1 MIKFELKTPQPGVVF
16 YGNRQRNRQSGTT
29 AVILNIQ
36 ADAGVKEVRFTSIKG
51 CSQIKIDLS
60 TDSFCP
66 DTETLYIG
74 SDVTNIRIKNNMFP
88 KVTKVVSDSKH
99 FLSGNVLVEVFE
111 DRTYRLKNTFC
122 KMMNGG
128 NIDMKKV
135 NWINDNAFEDCW
147 SANITNIEKTVRCD
161 YKAFFSYNGINLLP
175 VVDGAHM
182 MGNIMMTVS
191 NTIPACTTA
200 INRYIDFSGRNVK
213 LTNPG
218 IVNDIYTA
226 HMPKR
231 IYVDNEGIISPD
243 EIYTAGNTS
252 IENIDINPKNKY
264 YTSID
269 GIVYTADKKTLI
281 RCPVGKSGKVVIPDG
296 VTTIGRHAFRS
307 CKISEVVIPDSVT
320 EIGISAFT
328 ESHIQD
334 FTLGKGMTYI
344 GKYMFSTCKNIKHIH
359 IPSHIKEIMSS
370 AFSACNAEDI
380 VLDEGVERIGL
391 NAFEVSTANDTKITL
406 PPSVKMIGNGALRN
420 IKNVTLTDKI
430 PSGFFTSLYTSD
442 SGADIHVNIGG
453 KQYVLPSQSRFQEID
468 DYVSFLPIN
477 DRLLWQQYMY
487 INDSDIMKRYK
498 FIMRAY
504 KAVNGDIEEQSKKEM
519 LDMLRDNQKYI
530 INNCCEYKYKAEY
543 FIFMLSLDICTKQT
557 IEKIISFADKT
568 EGLSLKAYA
577 LDALNRIDT
586 KTDFEI

>member
-1 MIKFELKTPQPGVVF
+1 MTKLELKIPQPGVTF
-16 YGNRQRNRQSGTT
+16 YGNRRLTT
-29 AVILNIQ
+29 VTILDIKV
-36 ADAGVKEVRFTSIKG
+36 DDGVKEVFFEGLKDCDAIEV
-51 CSQIKIDLS
+51 KIQSDCR
-60 TDSFCP
+60 CP
-66 DTETLYIG
+66 SVERLYI
-74 SDVTNIRIKNNMFP
+74 SENVRNISISNNTFP
-88 KVTKVVSDSKH
+88 NVNRVNSDSKY
-99 FLSGNVLVEVFE
+99 FLSGNVLIEHYDVQ
-111 DRTYRLKNTFC
+111 DIYILKNTFC
-122 KMMNGG
+122 KKKGE
-128 NIDMKKV
+128 NIDLKNV
-135 NWINDNAFEDCW
+135 NRIKDYAFVNCC
-147 SANITNIEKTVRCD
+147 SGNVTNVSEQILCD
-161 YKAFFSYNGINLLP
+161 YKAFYQYKGIYQLP

-218 IVNDIYTA
+218 IVSNIYPA

-231 IYVDNEGIISPD
+231 IYVDNERIISPD

-307 CKISEVVIPDSVT
+307 CKISEVVIPYSVT

-391 NAFEVSTANDTKITL
+391 NAFEVSTANDTKIIL
-406 PPSVKMIGNGALRN
+406 PSSVKMIGDGALRN
-420 IKNVTLTDKI
+420 IKNVTLTNKI
-430 PSGFFTSLYTSD
+430 PPGFFMSLDTYE
-442 SGADIHVNIGG
+442 SGADIYVKIRG
-453 KQYVLPSQSRFQEID
+453 KQYILPSQSHFQTID
-468 DYVSFLPIN
+468 DYVMSLPFDDQI
-477 DRLLWQQYMY
+477 LWRQFKY
-487 INDSDIMKRYK
+487 ITEPMERYE

-504 KAVNGDIEEQSKKEM
+504 KAVDGDIEEQSKKEM
-519 LDMLRDNQKYI
+519 LDMLRDNQEYI
-530 INNCCEYKYKAEY
+530 INNYCKYRYDVED

-577 LDALNRIDT
+577 LDALNRMDT

>member
-1 MIKFELKTPQPGVVF
+1 MTKLELKIPQPGVTF
-16 YGNRQRNRQSGTT
+16 YGNRRLTT
-29 AVILNIQ
+29 VTILDIKVE
-36 ADAGVKEVRFTSIKG
+36 DGVKEVFFESFKDCDAIEV
-51 CSQIKIDLS
+51 KIQSDCR
-60 TDSFCP
+60 CP
-66 DTETLYIG
+66 SVERLYI
-74 SDVTNIRIKNNMFP
+74 SENVRNISISNNTFP
-88 KVTKVVSDSKH
+88 NVNRVNSDSKY
-99 FLSGNVLVEVFE
+99 FLSGNVLIEHYDVQ
-111 DRTYRLKNTFC
+111 DIYILKNTFC
-122 KMMNGG
+122 KKKGE
-128 NIDMKKV
+128 NIDLKNV
-135 NWINDNAFEDCW
+135 NRIKDYTFVNCCSGNV
-147 SANITNIEKTVRCD
+147 TNVSEQILCD
-161 YKAFFSYNGINLLP
+161 YKAFYQYKGIYQLP

-218 IVNDIYTA
+218 IVSNIHPA

-231 IYVDNEGIISPD
+231 IYVDNERIISPD

-391 NAFEVSTANDTKITL
+391 NAFEVSTANDTKIIL
-406 PPSVKMIGNGALRN
+406 PSSVKMIGDGALRN
-420 IKNVTLTDKI
+420 IKNVTLTNKI
-430 PSGFFTSLYTSD
+430 PPGFFMSLDTYE
-442 SGADIHVNIGG
+442 SGADIYVKIRG
-453 KQYVLPSQSRFQEID
+453 KQYILPSQSHFQTID
-468 DYVSFLPIN
+468 DYVMSLPFDDQI
-477 DRLLWQQYMY
+477 LWRQFKY
-487 INDSDIMKRYK
+487 ITEPMERYE

-504 KAVNGDIEEQSKKEM
+504 KAVDGDIEEQSKKEM

-530 INNCCEYKYKAEY
+530 ISNCCTYRYEAEY
-543 FIFMLSLDICTKQT
+543 FIFMLSLDICTRQT

-577 LDALNRIDT
+577 LDALNRMDT

>member
-1 MIKFELKTPQPGVVF
+1 MTKLELKIPQPGVTF
-16 YGNRQRNRQSGTT
+16 YGNRRLTT
-29 AVILNIQ
+29 VTILDIKVE
-36 ADAGVKEVRFTSIKG
+36 DGVKEVFFESLKDCDAIEV
-51 CSQIKIDLS
+51 KIQSDCR
-60 TDSFCP
+60 CP
-66 DTETLYIG
+66 SVERLYI
-74 SDVTNIRIKNNMFP
+74 SENVRNISISNNTFP
-88 KVTKVVSDSKH
+88 NVNRVNSDSKY
-99 FLSGNVLVEVFE
+99 FLSGNVLIEHYDVQ
-111 DRTYRLKNTFC
+111 DIYILKNTFC
-122 KMMNGG
+122 KKKGE
-128 NIDMKKV
+128 NIDLKNV
-135 NWINDNAFEDCW
+135 NRIKDYAFVNCC
-147 SANITNIEKTVRCD
+147 SGNVTNVSEQILCD
-161 YKAFFSYNGINLLP
+161 YKAFYQYKGIYQLP

-218 IVNDIYTA
+218 IVSNIHPA

-231 IYVDNEGIISPD
+231 IYVDNERIISPD

-391 NAFEVSTANDTKITL
+391 NAFEVSTANDTKIIL
-406 PPSVKMIGNGALRN
+406 PSSVKMIGDGALRN
-420 IKNVTLTDKI
+420 IKNVTLTNKI
-430 PSGFFTSLYTSD
+430 PPGFFMSLDTYE
-442 SGADIHVNIGG
+442 SGADIYVKIRG
-453 KQYVLPSQSRFQEID
+453 KQYILPSQSHFQTID
-468 DYVSFLPIN
+468 DYVMSLPFDDQI
-477 DRLLWQQYMY
+477 LWRQFKY
-487 INDSDIMKRYK
+487 ITEPMERYE

-504 KAVNGDIEEQSKKEM
+504 KAVDGDIEEQSKKEM

-530 INNCCEYKYKAEY
+530 ISNCCTYRYKAEY
-543 FIFMLSLDICTKQT
+543 FIFMLSLDICTRQT

-577 LDALNRIDT
+577 LDALNRMDT

>member
-1 MIKFELKTPQPGVVF
+1 MTKLELKIPQPGVTF
-16 YGNRQRNRQSGTT
+16 YGNRRLTT
-29 AVILNIQ
+29 VTILDIKV
-36 ADAGVKEVRFTSIKG
+36 DDGVKEVFFEGLKDCDAIEV
-51 CSQIKIDLS
+51 KIQSDCR
-60 TDSFCP
+60 CP
-66 DTETLYIG
+66 SVERLYI
-74 SDVTNIRIKNNMFP
+74 SENVRNISISNNTFP
-88 KVTKVVSDSKH
+88 NVNRVNSDSKY
-99 FLSGNVLVEVFE
+99 FLSGNVLIEHYDVQ
-111 DRTYRLKNTFC
+111 DIYILKNTFC
-122 KMMNGG
+122 KKKGE
-128 NIDMKKV
+128 NIDLKNV
-135 NWINDNAFEDCW
+135 NRIKDYAFVNCC
-147 SANITNIEKTVRCD
+147 SGNVTNVSEQILCD
-161 YKAFFSYNGINLLP
+161 YKAFYQYKGIYQLP

-218 IVNDIYTA
+218 IVSNIHPA

-231 IYVDNEGIISPD
+231 IYVDNERIISPD

-264 YTSID
+264 YTSIE

-391 NAFEVSTANDTKITL
+391 NAFEVSTANDTKIIL
-406 PPSVKMIGNGALRN
+406 PSSVKMIGDGALRN
-420 IKNVTLTDKI
+420 IKNVTLTNKI
-430 PSGFFTSLYTSD
+430 PPGFFMSLDTYE
-442 SGADIHVNIGG
+442 SGADIYVKIRG
-453 KQYVLPSQSRFQEID
+453 KQYILPSQSHFQTID
-468 DYVSFLPIN
+468 DYVMSLPFDDQI
-477 DRLLWQQYMY
+477 LWRQFKY
-487 INDSDIMKRYK
+487 ITEPMERYE

-504 KAVNGDIEEQSKKEM
+504 KAVDGDIEEQSKKEM

-530 INNCCEYKYKAEY
+530 ISNCCTYRYEAEY
-543 FIFMLSLDICTKQT
+543 FIFMLSLDICTRQT

-577 LDALNRIDT
+577 LDALNRMDT

>member
-1 MIKFELKTPQPGVVF
+1 MTKLELKIPQPGVTF
-16 YGNRQRNRQSGTT
+16 YGNRRLTT
-29 AVILNIQ
+29 VTILDIKV
-36 ADAGVKEVRFTSIKG
+36 DDGVKEVFFEGLKDCDAIEV
-51 CSQIKIDLS
+51 KIQSDCR
-60 TDSFCP
+60 CP
-66 DTETLYIG
+66 SVERLYI
-74 SDVTNIRIKNNMFP
+74 SENVRNISISNNTFP
-88 KVTKVVSDSKH
+88 NVNRVNSDSKY
-99 FLSGNVLVEVFE
+99 FLSGNVLIEHYDVQ
-111 DRTYRLKNTFC
+111 DIYILKNTFC
-122 KMMNGG
+122 KKKGE
-128 NIDMKKV
+128 NIDLKNV
-135 NWINDNAFEDCW
+135 NRIKDYAFVNCC
-147 SANITNIEKTVRCD
+147 SGNVTNVSEQILCD
-161 YKAFFSYNGINLLP
+161 YKAFYQYKGIYQLP

-218 IVNDIYTA
+218 IVSNIHPA

-231 IYVDNEGIISPD
+231 IYVDNERIISPD

-391 NAFEVSTANDTKITL
+391 NAFEVSTANDTKIIL
-406 PPSVKMIGNGALRN
+406 PSSVKMIGDGALRN
-420 IKNVTLTDKI
+420 IKNVTLTNKI
-430 PSGFFTSLYTSD
+430 PPGFFMSLDTYE
-442 SGADIHVNIGG
+442 SGADIYVKIRG
-453 KQYVLPSQSRFQEID
+453 KQYILPSQSHFQTID
-468 DYVSFLPIN
+468 DYVMSLPFDDQI
-477 DRLLWQQYMY
+477 LWRQFKY
-487 INDSDIMKRYK
+487 ITEPMERYE

-504 KAVNGDIEEQSKKEM
+504 KAVDGDIEEQSKKEM

-530 INNCCEYKYKAEY
+530 ISNCCTYRYEAEY
-543 FIFMLSLDICTKQT
+543 FIFMLSLDICTRQT

-568 EGLSLKAYA
+568 EGLLLKAYA
-577 LDALNRIDT
+577 LDALNRMDT

>member
-1 MIKFELKTPQPGVVF
+1 MTKLELKIPQPGVTF
-16 YGNRQRNRQSGTT
+16 YGNRRLTT
-29 AVILNIQ
+29 VTILDIKVE
-36 ADAGVKEVRFTSIKG
+36 DGVKEVFFESLKDCDAIEV
-51 CSQIKIDLS
+51 KIQSDCC
-60 TDSFCP
+60 CP
-66 DTETLYIG
+66 SVERLYI
-74 SDVTNIRIKNNMFP
+74 SENVRNISISNNTFP
-88 KVTKVVSDSKH
+88 NVNRVNSDSKY
-99 FLSGNVLVEVFE
+99 FLSGNVLIEHYDVQ
-111 DRTYRLKNTFC
+111 DIYILKNTFC
-122 KMMNGG
+122 KKKGE
-128 NIDMKKV
+128 NIDLKNV
-135 NWINDNAFEDCW
+135 NRIKDYAFVNCC
-147 SANITNIEKTVRCD
+147 SGNVTNVSEQILCD
-161 YKAFFSYNGINLLP
+161 YKAFYQYKGIYQLP

-218 IVNDIYTA
+218 IVSNIYPA

-231 IYVDNEGIISPD
+231 IYVDNERIISPD

-391 NAFEVSTANDTKITL
+391 NAFEVSTANDTKIIL
-406 PPSVKMIGNGALRN
+406 PSSVKMIGDGALRN
-420 IKNVTLTDKI
+420 IKNVTLTNKI
-430 PSGFFTSLYTSD
+430 PPGFFMSLDTYE
-442 SGADIHVNIGG
+442 SGADIYVKIRD
-453 KQYVLPSQSRFQEID
+453 KQYILPSQSHFQTID
-468 DYVSFLPIN
+468 DYVMSLPFDDQI
-477 DRLLWQQYMY
+477 LWRQFKY
-487 INDSDIMKRYK
+487 ITEPMERYE

-504 KAVNGDIEEQSKKEM
+504 KAVDGDIEEQSKKEM
-519 LDMLRDNQKYI
+519 LDMLRDNQEYI
-530 INNCCEYKYKAEY
+530 INNYCKYRYDVED

-577 LDALNRIDT
+577 LDALNRMDT

>member
-1 MIKFELKTPQPGVVF
+1 MTKLELKIPQPGVTF
-16 YGNRQRNRQSGTT
+16 YGNRRLTT
-29 AVILNIQ
+29 VTILDIKVE
-36 ADAGVKEVRFTSIKG
+36 DGVKEVFFESLKDCDAIE
-51 CSQIKIDLS
+51 IKIQSDCR
-60 TDSFCP
+60 CP
-66 DTETLYIG
+66 SVERLYI
-74 SDVTNIRIKNNMFP
+74 SENVRNISISNNTFP
-88 KVTKVVSDSKH
+88 NVNRVNSDSKY
-99 FLSGNVLVEVFE
+99 FLSGNVLIEHYDVQ
-111 DRTYRLKNTFC
+111 DIYILKNTFC
-122 KMMNGG
+122 KKKGE
-128 NIDMKKV
+128 NIDLKNV
-135 NWINDNAFEDCW
+135 NRIKDYAFVNCC
-147 SANITNIEKTVRCD
+147 SGNVTNVSEQILCD
-161 YKAFFSYNGINLLP
+161 YKAFYQYKGIYQLP

-218 IVNDIYTA
+218 IVSNIYPA

-231 IYVDNEGIISPD
+231 IYVDNERIISPD

-391 NAFEVSTANDTKITL
+391 NAFEVSTANDTKIIL
-406 PPSVKMIGNGALRN
+406 PSSVKMIGDGALRN
-420 IKNVTLTDKI
+420 IKNVTLTNKI
-430 PSGFFTSLYTSD
+430 PPGFFMSLDTYE
-442 SGADIHVNIGG
+442 SGADIYVKIRG
-453 KQYVLPSQSRFQEID
+453 KQYILPSQSHFQTID
-468 DYVSFLPIN
+468 DYVMSLPFDDQI
-477 DRLLWQQYMY
+477 LWRQFKY
-487 INDSDIMKRYK
+487 ITEPMERYE

-504 KAVNGDIEEQSKKEM
+504 KAVDGDIEEQSKKEM
-519 LDMLRDNQKYI
+519 LDMLRDNQEYI
-530 INNCCEYKYKAEY
+530 INNYCKYRYDVEY
-543 FIFMLSLDICTKQT
+543 FIFMLSLDICTRQT

-577 LDALNRIDT
+577 LDALNRMDT

>member
-1 MIKFELKTPQPGVVF
+1 MTKLELKIPQPGVTF
-16 YGNRQRNRQSGTT
+16 YGNRRLTT
-29 AVILNIQ
+29 VTILDIKV
-36 ADAGVKEVRFTSIKG
+36 DDGVKEVFFEGLKDCDAIEV
-51 CSQIKIDLS
+51 KIQSDCR
-60 TDSFCP
+60 CP
-66 DTETLYIG
+66 SVERLYI
-74 SDVTNIRIKNNMFP
+74 SENVRNISISNNTFP
-88 KVTKVVSDSKH
+88 NVNRVNSDSKY
-99 FLSGNVLVEVFE
+99 FLSGNVLIEHYDVQ
-111 DRTYRLKNTFC
+111 DIYILKNTFC
-122 KMMNGG
+122 KKKGE
-128 NIDMKKV
+128 NIDLKNV
-135 NWINDNAFEDCW
+135 NRIKDNAFEDCW
-147 SANITNIEKTVRCD
+147 SANITNIGKTVRCD
-161 YKAFFSYNGINLLP
+161 YKAFFNYNGINLLP

-218 IVNDIYTA
+218 IVSNIYPA

-231 IYVDNEGIISPD
+231 IYVDNERIISPD

-391 NAFEVSTANDTKITL
+391 NAFEVSTANDTKIIL
-406 PPSVKMIGNGALRN
+406 PSSVKMIGDGALRN
-420 IKNVTLTDKI
+420 IKNVTLTNKI
-430 PSGFFTSLYTSD
+430 PPGFFMSLDTYE
-442 SGADIHVNIGG
+442 SGADIYVKIRG
-453 KQYVLPSQSRFQEID
+453 KQYILPSQSHFQTID
-468 DYVSFLPIN
+468 DYVMSLPFDDQI
-477 DRLLWQQYMY
+477 LWRQFKY
-487 INDSDIMKRYK
+487 ITEPMERYE

-504 KAVNGDIEEQSKKEM
+504 KAVDGDIEEQSKKEM
-519 LDMLRDNQKYI
+519 LDMLMDNQEYI
-530 INNCCEYKYKAEY
+530 INNYCKYRYDVED

-577 LDALNRIDT
+577 LDALNRMDT

>member
-1 MIKFELKTPQPGVVF
+1 MTKLELKIPQPGVTF
-16 YGNRQRNRQSGTT
+16 YGNRRLTT
-29 AVILNIQ
+29 VTILDIKV
-36 ADAGVKEVRFTSIKG
+36 DDGVKEVFFEGLKDCDAIEV
-51 CSQIKIDLS
+51 KIQSDCR
-60 TDSFCP
+60 CP
-66 DTETLYIG
+66 SVERLYI
-74 SDVTNIRIKNNMFP
+74 SENVRNISISNNTFP
-88 KVTKVVSDSKH
+88 NVNRVNSDSKY
-99 FLSGNVLVEVFE
+99 FLSGNVLIEHYDVQ
-111 DRTYRLKNTFC
+111 DIYILKNTFC
-122 KMMNGG
+122 KKKGE
-128 NIDMKKV
+128 NIDLKNV
-135 NWINDNAFEDCW
+135 NRIKDNAFEDCW
-147 SANITNIEKTVRCD
+147 SANITNIGKTVRCD
-161 YKAFFSYNGINLLP
+161 YKAFFNYNGINLLP

-218 IVNDIYTA
+218 IVSNIYPT

-231 IYVDNEGIISPD
+231 IYVDNERIISPD

-391 NAFEVSTANDTKITL
+391 NAFEVSTANDTKIIL
-406 PPSVKMIGNGALRN
+406 PSSVKMIGDGALRN
-420 IKNVTLTDKI
+420 IKNVTLTNKI
-430 PSGFFTSLYTSD
+430 PPGFFMSLDTYE
-442 SGADIHVNIGG
+442 SGADIYVKIRG
-453 KQYVLPSQSRFQEID
+453 KQYILSSQSHFQTID
-468 DYVSFLPIN
+468 DYVMSLPFDDQI
-477 DRLLWQQYMY
+477 LWRQFKY
-487 INDSDIMKRYK
+487 ITEPMERYE

-504 KAVNGDIEEQSKKEM
+504 KAVDGDIEEQSKKEM
-519 LDMLRDNQKYI
+519 LDMLRDNQEYI
-530 INNCCEYKYKAEY
+530 INNYCKYRYDVED

-577 LDALNRIDT
+577 LDALNRMDT

>member
-1 MIKFELKTPQPGVVF
+1 MTKLELKIPQPGVTF
-16 YGNRQRNRQSGTT
+16 YGNRRLTT
-29 AVILNIQ
+29 VTILDIKV
-36 ADAGVKEVRFTSIKG
+36 DDGVKEVFFEGLKDCDAIEV
-51 CSQIKIDLS
+51 KIQSDCR
-60 TDSFCP
+60 CP
-66 DTETLYIG
+66 SVERLYI
-74 SDVTNIRIKNNMFP
+74 SENVRNISISNNTFP
-88 KVTKVVSDSKH
+88 NVNRVNSDSKY
-99 FLSGNVLVEVFE
+99 FLSGNVLIEHYDVQ
-111 DRTYRLKNTFC
+111 DIYILKNTFC
-122 KMMNGG
+122 KKKGE
-128 NIDMKKV
+128 NIDLKNV
-135 NWINDNAFEDCW
+135 NRIKDYAFVNCC
-147 SANITNIEKTVRCD
+147 SGNVTNVSEQILCD
-161 YKAFFSYNGINLLP
+161 YKAFFNYNGINLLP

-218 IVNDIYTA
+218 IVSNIYPA

-231 IYVDNEGIISPD
+231 IYVDNERIISPD

-391 NAFEVSTANDTKITL
+391 NAFEVSTANDTKIIL
-406 PPSVKMIGNGALRN
+406 PSSVKMIGDGALRN
-420 IKNVTLTDKI
+420 IKNVTLTNKI
-430 PSGFFTSLYTSD
+430 PPGFFMSLDTYE
-442 SGADIHVNIGG
+442 SGADIYVKIRG
-453 KQYVLPSQSRFQEID
+453 KQYILPSQSHFQTID
-468 DYVSFLPIN
+468 DYVMSLPFDDQI
-477 DRLLWQQYMY
+477 LWRQFKY
-487 INDSDIMKRYK
+487 ITEPMERYE

-504 KAVNGDIEEQSKKEM
+504 KAVDGDIEEQSKKEM
-519 LDMLRDNQKYI
+519 LDMLRDNQEYI
-530 INNCCEYKYKAEY
+530 INNYCKYRYDVED

-577 LDALNRIDT
+577 LDALNRMDT

>member
-1 MIKFELKTPQPGVVF
+1 MTKLELKIPQPGVTF
-16 YGNRQRNRQSGTT
+16 YGNRRLTT
-29 AVILNIQ
+29 VTILDIKV
-36 ADAGVKEVRFTSIKG
+36 DDGVKEVFFEGLKDCDAIEV
-51 CSQIKIDLS
+51 KIQSDCR
-60 TDSFCP
+60 CP
-66 DTETLYIG
+66 SVERLYI
-74 SDVTNIRIKNNMFP
+74 SENVRNISISNNTFP
-88 KVTKVVSDSKH
+88 NVNRVNSDSKY
-99 FLSGNVLVEVFE
+99 FLSGNVLIEHYDVQ
-111 DRTYRLKNTFC
+111 DIYILKNTFC
-122 KMMNGG
+122 KKKGE
-128 NIDMKKV
+128 NIDLKNV
-135 NWINDNAFEDCW
+135 NRIKDYAFVNCC
-147 SANITNIEKTVRCD
+147 SGNVTNVSEQILCD
-161 YKAFFSYNGINLLP
+161 YKAFYQYKGIYQLP

-218 IVNDIYTA
+218 IVSNIYPA

-231 IYVDNEGIISPD
+231 IYVDNERIISPD

-281 RCPVGKSGKVVIPDG
+281 RCPVGKSGKVIIPDG

-380 VLDEGVERIGL
+380 VLDEGVERIDL
-391 NAFEVSTANDTKITL
+391 NAFEVSTANDTKIIL
-406 PPSVKMIGNGALRN
+406 PSSVKMIGDGALRN
-420 IKNVTLTDKI
+420 IKNVTLTNKI
-430 PSGFFTSLYTSD
+430 PPGFFMSLDTYE
-442 SGADIHVNIGG
+442 SGADIYVKIRG
-453 KQYVLPSQSRFQEID
+453 KQYILPSQSHFQTID
-468 DYVSFLPIN
+468 DYVMSLPFDDQI
-477 DRLLWQQYMY
+477 LWRQFKY
-487 INDSDIMKRYK
+487 ITEPMERYE

-504 KAVNGDIEEQSKKEM
+504 KAVDGDIEEQSKKEM
-519 LDMLRDNQKYI
+519 LNMLRDNQKYI

-568 EGLSLKAYA
+568 DGLSLKAYA

>member
-1 MIKFELKTPQPGVVF
+1 MTKLELKIPQPGVTF
-16 YGNRQRNRQSGTT
+16 YGNRRLTT
-29 AVILNIQ
+29 VTILDIKV
-36 ADAGVKEVRFTSIKG
+36 DDGVKEVFFEGLKDCDVIEV
-51 CSQIKIDLS
+51 KIQSDCR
-60 TDSFCP
+60 CP
-66 DTETLYIG
+66 SVERLYI
-74 SDVTNIRIKNNMFP
+74 SENVRNISISNNTFP
-88 KVTKVVSDSKH
+88 NVNRVVSDSKY
-99 FLSGNVLVEVFE
+99 FLSGNVLIEHYDVQ
-111 DRTYRLKNTFC
+111 DIYILKNTFC
-122 KMMNGG
+122 KKKGE
-128 NIDMKKV
+128 NIDIKNV
-135 NWINDNAFEDCW
+135 NRIKDYAFVNCC
-147 SANITNIEKTVRCD
+147 SGNVTNVSEQILCD
-161 YKAFFSYNGINLLP
+161 YKAFYQYKGIYQLP

-218 IVNDIYTA
+218 IVSNIHPA

-231 IYVDNEGIISPD
+231 IYVDNERIISPD

-391 NAFEVSTANDTKITL
+391 NAFEVSTANDTKIIL
-406 PPSVKMIGNGALRN
+406 PSSLKMIGDGALRN
-420 IKNVTLTDKI
+420 IKNVTLTNKI
-430 PSGFFTSLYTSD
+430 PPGFFMSLDTYE
-442 SGADIHVNIGG
+442 SGADIYVKIRG
-453 KQYVLPSQSRFQEID
+453 KQYILPSQSHFQTID
-468 DYVSFLPIN
+468 DYVMSLPFDDQI
-477 DRLLWQQYMY
+477 LWRQFKY
-487 INDSDIMKRYK
+487 ITEPMERYE

-504 KAVNGDIEEQSKKEM
+504 KAVDGDIEEQSKKEM

-530 INNCCEYKYKAEY
+530 ISNCCTYRYEAEY
-543 FIFMLSLDICTKQT
+543 FIFMLSLDICTRQT

-568 EGLSLKAYA
+568 EGLSIKAYA
-577 LDALNRIDT
+577 LDALNRMDT

>member
-1 MIKFELKTPQPGVVF
+1 MTKIEQKIPQPGVTF
-16 YGNRQRNRQSGTT
+16 YGNRRLTT
-29 AVILNIQ
+29 VTILDIKV
-36 ADAGVKEVRFTSIKG
+36 DDGVKEVFFEGLKDCDAIEV
-51 CSQIKIDLS
+51 KIQSDCR
-60 TDSFCP
+60 CP
-66 DTETLYIG
+66 SVERLYI
-74 SDVTNIRIKNNMFP
+74 SENVRNISISNNTFP
-88 KVTKVVSDSKH
+88 NVNRVNSDSKY
-99 FLSGNVLVEVFE
+99 FLSGNVLIEHYDVQ
-111 DRTYRLKNTFC
+111 DIYILKNTFC
-122 KMMNGG
+122 KKKGE
-128 NIDMKKV
+128 NIDLKNV
-135 NWINDNAFEDCW
+135 NRIKDYAFVNCC
-147 SANITNIEKTVRCD
+147 SGNVTNVSEQILCD
-161 YKAFFSYNGINLLP
+161 YKAFYQYKGIYQLP
-175 VVDGAHM
+175 VVNGAHM
-182 MGNIMMTVS
+182 LGNIMMTAS
-191 NTIPACTTA
+191 DIIPACTTA

-218 IVNDIYTA
+218 IVSNIYPA

-231 IYVDNEGIISPD
+231 IYVDNERIISPD

-391 NAFEVSTANDTKITL
+391 NAFEVSTANDTKIIL
-406 PPSVKMIGNGALRN
+406 PSSVKMIGDGALRN
-420 IKNVTLTDKI
+420 IKNVTLTNKI
-430 PSGFFTSLYTSD
+430 PPGFFMSLDTYE
-442 SGADIHVNIGG
+442 SGADIYVKIRG
-453 KQYVLPSQSRFQEID
+453 KQYILPSQSHFQTID
-468 DYVSFLPIN
+468 DYVMSLPFDDQI
-477 DRLLWQQYMY
+477 LWRQFKY
-487 INDSDIMKRYK
+487 ITEPMERYE

-504 KAVNGDIEEQSKKEM
+504 KAVDGDIEEQSKKEM
-519 LDMLRDNQKYI
+519 LDMLRDNQEYI
-530 INNCCEYKYKAEY
+530 INNYCKYRYDVED

-577 LDALNRIDT
+577 LDALNRMDT

>member
-1 MIKFELKTPQPGVVF
+1 MTKLELKIPQPGVTF
-16 YGNRQRNRQSGTT
+16 YGNRRLTT
-29 AVILNIQ
+29 VTILDIKV
-36 ADAGVKEVRFTSIKG
+36 DDGVKEVFFEGLKDCDAIEV
-51 CSQIKIDLS
+51 KIQSDCR
-60 TDSFCP
+60 CP
-66 DTETLYIG
+66 SVERLYI
-74 SDVTNIRIKNNMFP
+74 SENVRNISISNNTFP
-88 KVTKVVSDSKH
+88 NVNRVNSDSKY
-99 FLSGNVLVEVFE
+99 FLSGNVLIEHYDVQ
-111 DRTYRLKNTFC
+111 DIYILKNTFC
-122 KMMNGG
+122 KKKGE
-128 NIDMKKV
+128 NIDLKNV
-135 NWINDNAFEDCW
+135 NRIKDYAFVNCC
-147 SANITNIEKTVRCD
+147 SGNVTNVSEQILCD
-161 YKAFFSYNGINLLP
+161 YKAFYQYKGIYQLP

-218 IVNDIYTA
+218 IVSNIYPA

-231 IYVDNEGIISPD
+231 IYVDNERIISPD

-391 NAFEVSTANDTKITL
+391 NAFEVSTANDTKIIL
-406 PPSVKMIGNGALRN
+406 PSSVKMIGDGALRN
-420 IKNVTLTDKI
+420 IKNVTLTNKI
-430 PSGFFTSLYTSD
+430 PPGFFMSLDTYE
-442 SGADIHVNIGG
+442 SGADIYVKIRG
-453 KQYVLPSQSRFQEID
+453 KQYILPSQSHFQTID
-468 DYVSFLPIN
+468 DYVMSLPFDDQI
-477 DRLLWQQYMY
+477 LWRQFKY
-487 INDSDIMKRYK
+487 ITEPMERYE

-504 KAVNGDIEEQSKKEM
+504 KAVDGDIEEQSKKEM
-519 LDMLRDNQKYI
+519 LDMLRDNQEYI
-530 INNCCEYKYKAEY
+530 INNYCKYRYNVED

-577 LDALNRIDT
+577 LDALNRMDT

>member
-1 MIKFELKTPQPGVVF
+1 MTKLELKIPQPGVTF
-16 YGNRQRNRQSGTT
+16 YGNRRLTT
-29 AVILNIQ
+29 VTILDIKVE
-36 ADAGVKEVRFTSIKG
+36 DGVKEVFFESLKDCDAIEV
-51 CSQIKIDLS
+51 KIQSDCR
-60 TDSFCP
+60 CP
-66 DTETLYIG
+66 SVERLYI
-74 SDVTNIRIKNNMFP
+74 SENVRNISISNNTFP
-88 KVTKVVSDSKH
+88 NVNRVNSDSKY
-99 FLSGNVLVEVFE
+99 FLSGNVLIEHYDVQ
-111 DRTYRLKNTFC
+111 DIYILKNTFC
-122 KMMNGG
+122 KKKGE
-128 NIDMKKV
+128 NIDLKNV
-135 NWINDNAFEDCW
+135 NRIKDYAFVNCC
-147 SANITNIEKTVRCD
+147 SGNVTNVSEQILCD
-161 YKAFFSYNGINLLP
+161 YKAFYQYKGIYQLP

-200 INRYIDFSGRNVK
+200 INRYIDFSGRNIK

-218 IVNDIYTA
+218 IVSNIYPA

-231 IYVDNEGIISPD
+231 IYVDNERIISPD

-344 GKYMFSTCKNIKHIH
+344 GKYMFSTCKNIKYIH

-391 NAFEVSTANDTKITL
+391 NAFEVSTANDTKIIL
-406 PPSVKMIGNGALRN
+406 PSSVKMIGDGALRN
-420 IKNVTLTDKI
+420 IKNVTLTNKI
-430 PSGFFTSLYTSD
+430 PPGFFMSLDTYE
-442 SGADIHVNIGG
+442 SGADIYVKIRG
-453 KQYVLPSQSRFQEID
+453 KQYILPSQSHFQTID
-468 DYVSFLPIN
+468 DYVMSLPFDDQI
-477 DRLLWQQYMY
+477 LWRQFKY
-487 INDSDIMKRYK
+487 ITEPMERYE

-504 KAVNGDIEEQSKKEM
+504 KAVDGDIEEQSKKEM
-519 LDMLRDNQKYI
+519 LDMLRDNQEYI
-530 INNCCEYKYKAEY
+530 INNYCKYRYDVED

-577 LDALNRIDT
+577 LDALNRMDT

>member
-1 MIKFELKTPQPGVVF
+1 MTKLELKIPQPGVTF
-16 YGNRQRNRQSGTT
+16 YGNRRLTT
-29 AVILNIQ
+29 VTILDIKV
-36 ADAGVKEVRFTSIKG
+36 DDGVKEVFFEGLKDCDVIEV
-51 CSQIKIDLS
+51 KIQSDCR
-60 TDSFCP
+60 CP
-66 DTETLYIG
+66 SVERLYI
-74 SDVTNIRIKNNMFP
+74 SENVRNISISNNTFP
-88 KVTKVVSDSKH
+88 NVNRVVSDSKY
-99 FLSGNVLVEVFE
+99 FLSGNVLIEHYDVQ
-111 DRTYRLKNTFC
+111 DIYILKNTFC
-122 KMMNGG
+122 KKKGE
-128 NIDMKKV
+128 NIDIKNV
-135 NWINDNAFEDCW
+135 NRIKDYAFVNCC
-147 SANITNIEKTVRCD
+147 SGNVTNVSEQILCD
-161 YKAFFSYNGINLLP
+161 YKAFYQYKGIYQLP

-218 IVNDIYTA
+218 IVSNIYPA

-231 IYVDNEGIISPD
+231 IYVDNERIISPD

-328 ESHIQD
+328 ESHIQN

-391 NAFEVSTANDTKITL
+391 NAFEVSTANDTKIIL
-406 PPSVKMIGNGALRN
+406 PSSVKMIGDGALRN
-420 IKNVTLTDKI
+420 IKNVTMTNKI
-430 PSGFFTSLYTSD
+430 PPGFFMSLDTYESD
-442 SGADIHVNIGG
+442 ADIRVKIRG
-453 KQYVLPSQSRFQEID
+453 KQYILPSQSHFQAID
-468 DYVSFLPIN
+468 DYVMSLPFDDQI
-477 DRLLWQQYMY
+477 LWRQFKY
-487 INDSDIMKRYK
+487 ITEPMKRYE

-504 KAVNGDIEEQSKKEM
+504 KAVDGDIEEQSKKEM

-530 INNCCEYKYKAEY
+530 ISNCCEYKYKAEY

-577 LDALNRIDT
+577 LDALNRMDT

>member
-1 MIKFELKTPQPGVVF
+1 MTKLELKIPQPGVTF
-16 YGNRQRNRQSGTT
+16 YGNRRLTT
-29 AVILNIQ
+29 VTILDIKVE
-36 ADAGVKEVRFTSIKG
+36 DGVKEVFFESLKDCDAIEV
-51 CSQIKIDLS
+51 KIQSDCR
-60 TDSFCP
+60 CP
-66 DTETLYIG
+66 SVERLYI
-74 SDVTNIRIKNNMFP
+74 SENVRNISISNNTFP
-88 KVTKVVSDSKH
+88 NVNRVNSDSKY
-99 FLSGNVLVEVFE
+99 FLSGNVLIEHYDVQ
-111 DRTYRLKNTFC
+111 DIYILKNTFC
-122 KMMNGG
+122 KKKGE
-128 NIDMKKV
+128 NIDLKNV
-135 NWINDNAFEDCW
+135 NRIKDYAFVNCC
-147 SANITNIEKTVRCD
+147 SGNVTNVSEQILCD
-161 YKAFFSYNGINLLP
+161 YKAFYQYKGIYQLP

-218 IVNDIYTA
+218 IVSNIYPA

-231 IYVDNEGIISPD
+231 IYVDNERIISPD

-391 NAFEVSTANDTKITL
+391 NAFEVSTANDTKIIL
-406 PPSVKMIGNGALRN
+406 PSSVKMIGDGALRN
-420 IKNVTLTDKI
+420 IKHVTLTNKI
-430 PSGFFTSLYTSD
+430 PPGFFMSLDTYE
-442 SGADIHVNIGG
+442 SGADIYVKIRG
-453 KQYVLPSQSRFQEID
+453 KQYILPSQSHFQAID
-468 DYVSFLPIN
+468 DYVMSLPFDDQI
-477 DRLLWQQYMY
+477 LWRQFKY
-487 INDSDIMKRYK
+487 ITEPMERYE

-504 KAVNGDIEEQSKKEM
+504 KAVDGDIEEQSKKEM

-530 INNCCEYKYKAEY
+530 ISNCCTYRYEAEY

-568 EGLSLKAYA
+568 DGLSLKAYA

-586 KTDFEI
+586 KTDFRI

>member
-1 MIKFELKTPQPGVVF
+1 MTKLELKIPQPGVTF
-16 YGNRQRNRQSGTT
+16 YGNRRLTT
-29 AVILNIQ
+29 VTILDIKV
-36 ADAGVKEVRFTSIKG
+36 DDGVKEVFFEGLKDCDAIEV
-51 CSQIKIDLS
+51 KIQSDCR
-60 TDSFCP
+60 CP
-66 DTETLYIG
+66 SVERLYI
-74 SDVTNIRIKNNMFP
+74 SENVRNISISNNTFP
-88 KVTKVVSDSKH
+88 NVNRVNSDSKY
-99 FLSGNVLVEVFE
+99 FLSGNVLIEHYDVQ
-111 DRTYRLKNTFC
+111 DIYILKNTFC
-122 KMMNGG
+122 KKKGE
-128 NIDMKKV
+128 NIDLKNV
-135 NWINDNAFEDCW
+135 NHIKDYAFVNCC
-147 SANITNIEKTVRCD
+147 SGNVTNIGKTVRCD
-161 YKAFFSYNGINLLP
+161 YKAFFNYNGINLLP

-218 IVNDIYTA
+218 IVSNIYPA

-231 IYVDNEGIISPD
+231 IYVDNERIISPD

-391 NAFEVSTANDTKITL
+391 NAFEVSTANDTKIIL
-406 PPSVKMIGNGALRN
+406 PSSVKMIGDGALRN
-420 IKNVTLTDKI
+420 IKNVTLTNKI
-430 PSGFFTSLYTSD
+430 PPGFFMSLDTYE
-442 SGADIHVNIGG
+442 SGADIYVKIRG
-453 KQYVLPSQSRFQEID
+453 KQYILPSQSHFQTID
-468 DYVSFLPIN
+468 DYVMSLPFDDQI
-477 DRLLWQQYMY
+477 LWRQFKY
-487 INDSDIMKRYK
+487 ITEPMERYE

-504 KAVNGDIEEQSKKEM
+504 KAVDGDIEEQSKKEM
-519 LDMLRDNQKYI
+519 LDMLRDNQEYI
-530 INNCCEYKYKAEY
+530 INNYCKYRYDVED

-557 IEKIISFADKT
+557 IEKIISLADKT

-577 LDALNRIDT
+577 LDALNRMDT

>member
-1 MIKFELKTPQPGVVF
+1 MTKLELKIPQPGVTF
-16 YGNRQRNRQSGTT
+16 YGNRRLTT
-29 AVILNIQ
+29 VTILDIKV
-36 ADAGVKEVRFTSIKG
+36 DDGVKEVFFEGLKDCDAIEV
-51 CSQIKIDLS
+51 KIQSDCR
-60 TDSFCP
+60 CP
-66 DTETLYIG
+66 SVERLYI
-74 SDVTNIRIKNNMFP
+74 SENVRNISISNNTFP
-88 KVTKVVSDSKH
+88 NVNRVNSDSKY
-99 FLSGNVLVEVFE
+99 FLSGNVLIEHYDVQ
-111 DRTYRLKNTFC
+111 DIYILKNTFC
-122 KMMNGG
+122 KKKGE
-128 NIDMKKV
+128 NIDLKNV
-135 NWINDNAFEDCW
+135 NRIKDYAFVNCC
-147 SANITNIEKTVRCD
+147 SGNVTNVSEQILCD
-161 YKAFFSYNGINLLP
+161 YKAFYQYKGIYQLP

-218 IVNDIYTA
+218 IVSNIYPA

-231 IYVDNEGIISPD
+231 IYVDNERIISPD

-281 RCPVGKSGKVVIPDG
+281 RCPVGKSGKVIIPDG

-391 NAFEVSTANDTKITL
+391 NAFEMSTANDTKIIL
-406 PPSVKMIGNGALRN
+406 PSSVKMIGDGALRN
-420 IKNVTLTDKI
+420 IKNVTLTNKI
-430 PSGFFTSLYTSD
+430 PPGFFMSLDTYE
-442 SGADIHVNIGG
+442 SGADIYVKIRG
-453 KQYVLPSQSRFQEID
+453 KQYILPSQSHFQTID
-468 DYVSFLPIN
+468 DYVMSLPFDDQI
-477 DRLLWQQYMY
+477 LWRQFKY
-487 INDSDIMKRYK
+487 ITEPMERYE

-504 KAVNGDIEEQSKKEM
+504 KAVDGDIEEQSKKEM
-519 LDMLRDNQKYI
+519 LNMLRDNQKYI
-530 INNCCEYKYKAEY
+530 ISNCCTYRYEAEY

-568 EGLSLKAYA
+568 DGLSLKAYA

>member
-1 MIKFELKTPQPGVVF
+1 MTKLELKIPQPGVTF
-16 YGNRQRNRQSGTT
+16 YGNRRLTT
-29 AVILNIQ
+29 VTILDIKVE
-36 ADAGVKEVRFTSIKG
+36 DGVKEVFFESLKDCDAIEV
-51 CSQIKIDLS
+51 KIQSDCR
-60 TDSFCP
+60 CP
-66 DTETLYIG
+66 SVERLYI
-74 SDVTNIRIKNNMFP
+74 SENVRNISISNNTFP
-88 KVTKVVSDSKH
+88 NVNRVNSDSKY
-99 FLSGNVLVEVFE
+99 FLSGNVLIEHYDVQ
-111 DRTYRLKNTFC
+111 DIYILKNTFC
-122 KMMNGG
+122 QKKGE
-128 NIDMKKV
+128 NIDLKNV
-135 NWINDNAFEDCW
+135 NRIKDYAFVNCC
-147 SANITNIEKTVRCD
+147 SGNVTNVSEQILCD
-161 YKAFFSYNGINLLP
+161 YKAFYQYKGIYQLP

-218 IVNDIYTA
+218 IVSNIYPA

-231 IYVDNEGIISPD
+231 IYVDNERIISPD

-391 NAFEVSTANDTKITL
+391 NAFEVSTANDTKIIL
-406 PPSVKMIGNGALRN
+406 PSSVKMIGDGALRN
-420 IKNVTLTDKI
+420 IKNVTLTNKI
-430 PSGFFTSLYTSD
+430 PPGFFMSLDTYE
-442 SGADIHVNIGG
+442 SGADIYVKIRG
-453 KQYVLPSQSRFQEID
+453 KQYILPSQSHFQTID
-468 DYVSFLPIN
+468 DYVMSLPFDDQI
-477 DRLLWQQYMY
+477 LWRQFKY
-487 INDSDIMKRYK
+487 ITEPMERYE

-504 KAVNGDIEEQSKKEM
+504 KAVDGDIEEQSKKEM
-519 LDMLRDNQKYI
+519 LDMLRDNQEYI
-530 INNCCEYKYKAEY
+530 INNYCKYRYDVED

-577 LDALNRIDT
+577 LDALNRMDT

>member
-1 MIKFELKTPQPGVVF
+1 MTKLELKIPQPGVTF
-16 YGNRQRNRQSGTT
+16 YGNRRLTT
-29 AVILNIQ
+29 VTILDIKV
-36 ADAGVKEVRFTSIKG
+36 DDGVKEVFFEGLKDCDAIEV
-51 CSQIKIDLS
+51 KIQSDCR
-60 TDSFCP
+60 CP
-66 DTETLYIG
+66 SVERLYI
-74 SDVTNIRIKNNMFP
+74 SENVRNISISNNTFP
-88 KVTKVVSDSKH
+88 NVNRVNSDSKY
-99 FLSGNVLVEVFE
+99 FLSGNVLIEHYDVQ
-111 DRTYRLKNTFC
+111 DIYILKNTFC
-122 KMMNGG
+122 KKKGE
-128 NIDMKKV
+128 NIDIKNV
-135 NWINDNAFEDCW
+135 NRIKDYAFVNCC
-147 SANITNIEKTVRCD
+147 SGNVTNVSEQILCD
-161 YKAFFSYNGINLLP
+161 YKAFYQYKGIYQLP

-218 IVNDIYTA
+218 IVSNIHPA

-231 IYVDNEGIISPD
+231 IYVDNERIISPD

-391 NAFEVSTANDTKITL
+391 NAFEVSTANDTKIIL
-406 PPSVKMIGNGALRN
+406 PSSVKMIGDGALRN
-420 IKNVTLTDKI
+420 IKNVTLTNKI
-430 PSGFFTSLYTSD
+430 PPGFFMSLDTYE
-442 SGADIHVNIGG
+442 SGADIYVKIRG
-453 KQYVLPSQSRFQEID
+453 KQYILPSQSHFQTID
-468 DYVSFLPIN
+468 DYVMSLPFDDQI
-477 DRLLWQQYMY
+477 LWRQFKY
-487 INDSDIMKRYK
+487 ITEPMERYE

-504 KAVNGDIEEQSKKEM
+504 KAVDGDIEEQSKKEM

-530 INNCCEYKYKAEY
+530 ISNCCTYRYEAEY
-543 FIFMLSLDICTKQT
+543 FIFMLSLDICTRQT

-568 EGLSLKAYA
+568 EGLSIKAYA
-577 LDALNRIDT
+577 LDALNRMDT

>member
-1 MIKFELKTPQPGVVF
+1 MTKLELKIPQPGVTF
-16 YGNRQRNRQSGTT
+16 YGNRRLTT
-29 AVILNIQ
+29 VTILDIKV
-36 ADAGVKEVRFTSIKG
+36 DDGVKEVFFEGLKDCDAIEV
-51 CSQIKIDLS
+51 KIQSDCR
-60 TDSFCP
+60 CP
-66 DTETLYIG
+66 SVERLYI
-74 SDVTNIRIKNNMFP
+74 SENVRNISISNNTFP
-88 KVTKVVSDSKH
+88 NVNRVNSDSKY
-99 FLSGNVLVEVFE
+99 FLSGNVLIEHYDVQ
-111 DRTYRLKNTFC
+111 DIYILKNTFC
-122 KMMNGG
+122 KKKGE
-128 NIDMKKV
+128 NIDLKNV
-135 NWINDNAFEDCW
+135 NRIKDYAFVNCC
-147 SANITNIEKTVRCD
+147 SGNVTNVSEQILCD
-161 YKAFFSYNGINLLP
+161 YKAFYQYKGIYQLP

-218 IVNDIYTA
+218 IVSNIHPA

-231 IYVDNEGIISPD
+231 IYVDNERIISPD

-391 NAFEVSTANDTKITL
+391 NAFEVSTANDTKIIL
-406 PPSVKMIGNGALRN
+406 PSSVKMIGDGALRN
-420 IKNVTLTDKI
+420 IKNVTLTNKI
-430 PSGFFTSLYTSD
+430 PPGFFMSLDTYE
-442 SGADIHVNIGG
+442 SGADIYVKIRG
-453 KQYVLPSQSRFQEID
+453 KQYILPSQSHFQTID
-468 DYVSFLPIN
+468 DYVMSLPFDDQI
-477 DRLLWQQYMY
+477 LWRQFKY
-487 INDSDIMKRYK
+487 ITEPMERYE

-504 KAVNGDIEEQSKKEM
+504 KAVDGDIEEQSKKEM

-530 INNCCEYKYKAEY
+530 ISNCCTYRYEAEY
-543 FIFMLSLDICTKQT
+543 FIFMLSLDICTRQT
-557 IEKIISFADKT
+557 IEKIISLADKT

-577 LDALNRIDT
+577 LDALNRMDT

>member
-1 MIKFELKTPQPGVVF
+1 MTKLELKIPQPGVTF
-16 YGNRQRNRQSGTT
+16 YGNRRLTT
-29 AVILNIQ
+29 VTILDIKV
-36 ADAGVKEVRFTSIKG
+36 DDGVKEVFFEGLKDCDAIEV
-51 CSQIKIDLS
+51 KIQSDCR
-60 TDSFCP
+60 CP
-66 DTETLYIG
+66 SVERLYI
-74 SDVTNIRIKNNMFP
+74 SENVRNISISNNTFP
-88 KVTKVVSDSKH
+88 NVNRVNSDSKY
-99 FLSGNVLVEVFE
+99 FLSRNVLIEHYDVQ
-111 DRTYRLKNTFC
+111 DIYILKNTFC
-122 KMMNGG
+122 KKKGE
-128 NIDMKKV
+128 NIDLKNV
-135 NWINDNAFEDCW
+135 NRIKDNAFEDCW
-147 SANITNIEKTVRCD
+147 SANITNIGKTVRCD
-161 YKAFFSYNGINLLP
+161 YKAFFNYNGINLLP

-218 IVNDIYTA
+218 IVSNIYPA

-231 IYVDNEGIISPD
+231 IYVDNERIISPD

-391 NAFEVSTANDTKITL
+391 NAFEVSTANDTKIIL
-406 PPSVKMIGNGALRN
+406 PSSVKMIGDGALRN
-420 IKNVTLTDKI
+420 IKNVTLTNKI
-430 PSGFFTSLYTSD
+430 PPGFFMSLDTYE
-442 SGADIHVNIGG
+442 SGADIYVKIRG
-453 KQYVLPSQSRFQEID
+453 KQYILPSQSHFQTID
-468 DYVSFLPIN
+468 DYVMSLPFDDQI
-477 DRLLWQQYMY
+477 LWRQFKY
-487 INDSDIMKRYK
+487 ITEPMERYE

-504 KAVNGDIEEQSKKEM
+504 KAVDGDIEEQSKKEM
-519 LDMLRDNQKYI
+519 LDMLRDNQEYI
-530 INNCCEYKYKAEY
+530 INNYCKYRYDVED

-577 LDALNRIDT
+577 LDALNRMDT

>member
-1 MIKFELKTPQPGVVF
+1 MTKLELKIPQPGVTF
-16 YGNRQRNRQSGTT
+16 YGNRRLTT
-29 AVILNIQ
+29 VTILDIKVE
-36 ADAGVKEVRFTSIKG
+36 DGVKEVFFESLKDCDAIEV
-51 CSQIKIDLS
+51 KIQSDCR
-60 TDSFCP
+60 CP
-66 DTETLYIG
+66 SVERLYI
-74 SDVTNIRIKNNMFP
+74 SENVRNISISNNTFP
-88 KVTKVVSDSKH
+88 NVNRVNSDSKY
-99 FLSGNVLVEVFE
+99 FLSGNVLIEHDDVQ
-111 DRTYRLKNTFC
+111 DIYILKNTFC
-122 KMMNGG
+122 KKKGE
-128 NIDMKKV
+128 NIDLKNV
-135 NWINDNAFEDCW
+135 NRIKDYAFVNCC
-147 SANITNIEKTVRCD
+147 SGNVTNVSEQILCD
-161 YKAFFSYNGINLLP
+161 YKAFFNYNGINLLP

-218 IVNDIYTA
+218 IVSNIYPA

-231 IYVDNEGIISPD
+231 IYVDNERIISPD

-391 NAFEVSTANDTKITL
+391 NAFEVSTANDTKIIL
-406 PPSVKMIGNGALRN
+406 PSSVKMIGDGALRN
-420 IKNVTLTDKI
+420 IKNVTLTNKI
-430 PSGFFTSLYTSD
+430 PPGFFMSLDTYE
-442 SGADIHVNIGG
+442 SGADIYVKIRG
-453 KQYVLPSQSRFQEID
+453 KQYILPSQSHFQTID
-468 DYVSFLPIN
+468 DYVMSLPFDDQI
-477 DRLLWQQYMY
+477 LWRQFKY
-487 INDSDIMKRYK
+487 ITEPMERYE

-504 KAVNGDIEEQSKKEM
+504 KAVDGDIEEQSKKEM
-519 LDMLRDNQKYI
+519 LDMLRDNQEYI
-530 INNCCEYKYKAEY
+530 INNYCKYRYDAED

-577 LDALNRIDT
+577 LDALNRMDT

>member
-1 MIKFELKTPQPGVVF
+1 MTKLELKIPQPGVTF
-16 YGNRQRNRQSGTT
+16 YGNRRLTT
-29 AVILNIQ
+29 VTILDIKV
-36 ADAGVKEVRFTSIKG
+36 DDGVKEVFFEGLKDCDVIEV
-51 CSQIKIDLS
+51 KIQSDCR
-60 TDSFCP
+60 CP
-66 DTETLYIG
+66 SVERLYI
-74 SDVTNIRIKNNMFP
+74 SENVRNISISNNTFP
-88 KVTKVVSDSKH
+88 NVNRVVSDSKY
-99 FLSGNVLVEVFE
+99 FLSGNVLIEHYDVQ
-111 DRTYRLKNTFC
+111 DIYILKNTFC
-122 KMMNGG
+122 KKKGE
-128 NIDMKKV
+128 NIDIKNV
-135 NWINDNAFEDCW
+135 NRIKDYAFVNCC
-147 SANITNIEKTVRCD
+147 SGNVTNVSEQILCD
-161 YKAFFSYNGINLLP
+161 YKAFYQYKGIYQLP

-218 IVNDIYTA
+218 IVSNIYPA

-231 IYVDNEGIISPD
+231 IYVDNERIISPD

-391 NAFEVSTANDTKITL
+391 NAFEVSTANDTKIIL
-406 PPSVKMIGNGALRN
+406 PSSVKMIGDGALRN
-420 IKNVTLTDKI
+420 IKNVTLTNKI
-430 PSGFFTSLYTSD
+430 PPGFFMSLDTYE
-442 SGADIHVNIGG
+442 SGADIYVKIRG
-453 KQYVLPSQSRFQEID
+453 KQYILPSQSHFQTID
-468 DYVSFLPIN
+468 DYVMSLPFDDQI
-477 DRLLWQQYMY
+477 LWRQFKY
-487 INDSDIMKRYK
+487 ITEPMERYE

-504 KAVNGDIEEQSKKEM
+504 KAVDGDIEEQSKKEM
-519 LDMLRDNQKYI
+519 LDMLRDNQEYI
-530 INNCCEYKYKAEY
+530 INNYCKYRYDVED

-557 IEKIISFADKT
+557 IEKIISLADKT

-577 LDALNRIDT
+577 LDALNRMDT

>member
-1 MIKFELKTPQPGVVF
+1 MTKLELKIPQPGVTF
-16 YGNRQRNRQSGTT
+16 YGNRRLTT
-29 AVILNIQ
+29 VTILDIKV
-36 ADAGVKEVRFTSIKG
+36 DDGVKEVFFEGLKDCDVIEV
-51 CSQIKIDLS
+51 KIQSDCR
-60 TDSFCP
+60 CP
-66 DTETLYIG
+66 SVERLYI
-74 SDVTNIRIKNNMFP
+74 SENVRNISISNNTFP
-88 KVTKVVSDSKH
+88 NVNRVVSDSKY
-99 FLSGNVLVEVFE
+99 FLSGNVLIEHYDVQ
-111 DRTYRLKNTFC
+111 DIYILKNTFC
-122 KMMNGG
+122 KKKGE
-128 NIDMKKV
+128 NIDIKNV
-135 NWINDNAFEDCW
+135 NRIKDYAFVNCC
-147 SANITNIEKTVRCD
+147 SGNVTNIGKTVRCD
-161 YKAFFSYNGINLLP
+161 YKAFFNYNGINLLP

-218 IVNDIYTA
+218 IVSNIYPA

-231 IYVDNEGIISPD
+231 IYVDNERIISPD

-281 RCPVGKSGKVVIPDG
+281 RCPVGKSGKVAIPDG

-391 NAFEVSTANDTKITL
+391 NAFEVSTANDTKIIL
-406 PPSVKMIGNGALRN
+406 PSSVKMIGDGALRN
-420 IKNVTLTDKI
+420 IKNVTLTNKI
-430 PSGFFTSLYTSD
+430 PPGFFMSLDTYE
-442 SGADIHVNIGG
+442 SGADIYVKIRG
-453 KQYVLPSQSRFQEID
+453 KQYILPSQSHFQTID
-468 DYVSFLPIN
+468 DYVMSLPFDDQI
-477 DRLLWQQYMY
+477 LWRQFKY
-487 INDSDIMKRYK
+487 ITEPMERYE

-504 KAVNGDIEEQSKKEM
+504 KAVDGNIEEQSKKEM
-519 LDMLRDNQKYI
+519 LDMLRDNQEYI
-530 INNCCEYKYKAEY
+530 INNYCKYRYEVEY

-577 LDALNRIDT
+577 LDALNRMDT

>member
-1 MIKFELKTPQPGVVF
+1 MTKLELKIPQPGVTF
-16 YGNRQRNRQSGTT
+16 YGNRRLTT
-29 AVILNIQ
+29 VTILDIKV
-36 ADAGVKEVRFTSIKG
+36 DDGVKEVFFEGLKDCDAIEV
-51 CSQIKIDLS
+51 KIQSDCR
-60 TDSFCP
+60 CP
-66 DTETLYIG
+66 SVERLYI
-74 SDVTNIRIKNNMFP
+74 SENVRNISISNNTFP
-88 KVTKVVSDSKH
+88 NVNRVNSDSKY
-99 FLSGNVLVEVFE
+99 FLSGNVLIEHDDVQ
-111 DRTYRLKNTFC
+111 DIYILKNTFC
-122 KMMNGG
+122 KKKGE
-128 NIDMKKV
+128 NIDLKNV
-135 NWINDNAFEDCW
+135 NRIKDYAFVNCW
-147 SANITNIEKTVRCD
+147 SANITNIGKTVRCD
-161 YKAFFSYNGINLLP
+161 YKAFFNYNGINLLP

-218 IVNDIYTA
+218 IVSNIYPA

-231 IYVDNEGIISPD
+231 IYVDNERIISPD

-391 NAFEVSTANDTKITL
+391 NAFEVSTANDTKIIL
-406 PPSVKMIGNGALRN
+406 PSSVKMIGDGALRN
-420 IKNVTLTDKI
+420 IKNVTLTNKI
-430 PSGFFTSLYTSD
+430 PPGFFMSLDTYE
-442 SGADIHVNIGG
+442 SGADIYVKIRG
-453 KQYVLPSQSRFQEID
+453 KQYILPSQSHFQTID
-468 DYVSFLPIN
+468 DYVMSLPFDDQI
-477 DRLLWQQYMY
+477 LWRQFKY
-487 INDSDIMKRYK
+487 ITEPMERYE

-504 KAVNGDIEEQSKKEM
+504 KAVDGDIEEQSKKEM
-519 LDMLRDNQKYI
+519 LDMLRDNQEYI
-530 INNCCEYKYKAEY
+530 INNYCKYRYEVEY
-543 FIFMLSLDICTKQT
+543 FIFMLSLDICTRQT

-577 LDALNRIDT
+577 LDALNRMDT

>member
-1 MIKFELKTPQPGVVF
+1 MTKLELKIPQPGVTF
-16 YGNRQRNRQSGTT
+16 YGNRRLTT
-29 AVILNIQ
+29 VTILDIKVE
-36 ADAGVKEVRFTSIKG
+36 DGVKEVFFESLKDCDAIEV
-51 CSQIKIDLS
+51 KIQSDCR
-60 TDSFCP
+60 CP
-66 DTETLYIG
+66 SVERLYI
-74 SDVTNIRIKNNMFP
+74 SENVRNISISNNTFP
-88 KVTKVVSDSKH
+88 NVNRVNSDSKY
-99 FLSGNVLVEVFE
+99 FLSGNVLIEHYDVQ
-111 DRTYRLKNTFC
+111 DIYILKNTFC
-122 KMMNGG
+122 KKKGE
-128 NIDMKKV
+128 NIDLKNV
-135 NWINDNAFEDCW
+135 NRIKDYAFVNCC
-147 SANITNIEKTVRCD
+147 SGNVTNVSEQILCD
-161 YKAFFSYNGINLLP
+161 YKAFYQYKGIYQLP

-218 IVNDIYTA
+218 IVSNIYPA

-231 IYVDNEGIISPD
+231 IYVDNERIISPD

-334 FTLGKGMTYI
+334 FTLGKEMTYI

-391 NAFEVSTANDTKITL
+391 NAFEVSTANDTKIIL
-406 PPSVKMIGNGALRN
+406 PSSVKMIGDGALRN
-420 IKNVTLTDKI
+420 IKNVTLTNKI
-430 PSGFFTSLYTSD
+430 PPGFFMSLDTYE
-442 SGADIHVNIGG
+442 SGADIYVKIRG
-453 KQYVLPSQSRFQEID
+453 KQYILPSQSHFQTID
-468 DYVSFLPIN
+468 DYVMSLPFDDQI
-477 DRLLWQQYMY
+477 LWRQFKY
-487 INDSDIMKRYK
+487 ITEPMERYE

-504 KAVNGDIEEQSKKEM
+504 KAVDGDIEEQSKKEM
-519 LDMLRDNQKYI
+519 LDMLRDNQEYI
-530 INNCCEYKYKAEY
+530 INNYCKYRYDVED

-577 LDALNRIDT
+577 LDALNRMDT

>member
-1 MIKFELKTPQPGVVF
+1 MTKLELKIPQPGVTF
-16 YGNRQRNRQSGTT
+16 YGNRRLTT
-29 AVILNIQ
+29 VTILDIKVE
-36 ADAGVKEVRFTSIKG
+36 DGVKEVFFEGLKDCDAIEV
-51 CSQIKIDLS
+51 KIQSDCR
-60 TDSFCP
+60 CP
-66 DTETLYIG
+66 SVERLYI
-74 SDVTNIRIKNNMFP
+74 SENVRNISISNNTFP
-88 KVTKVVSDSKH
+88 NVNRVNSDSKY
-99 FLSGNVLVEVFE
+99 FLSGNVLIEHYDVQ
-111 DRTYRLKNTFC
+111 DIYILKNTFC
-122 KMMNGG
+122 KKKGE
-128 NIDMKKV
+128 NIDLKNV
-135 NWINDNAFEDCW
+135 NRIKDYAFMNCC
-147 SANITNIEKTVRCD
+147 SGNVTNIGKTVRCD
-161 YKAFFSYNGINLLP
+161 YKAFFNYNGINLLP

-218 IVNDIYTA
+218 IVSNIYPA

-231 IYVDNEGIISPD
+231 IYVDNERIISPD

-391 NAFEVSTANDTKITL
+391 NAFEVSTANDTKIIL
-406 PPSVKMIGNGALRN
+406 PSSVKMIGDGALRN
-420 IKNVTLTDKI
+420 IKNVTLTNKI
-430 PSGFFTSLYTSD
+430 PPGFFMSLDTYE
-442 SGADIHVNIGG
+442 SGADIYVKIRG
-453 KQYVLPSQSRFQEID
+453 KQYILPSQSHFQTID
-468 DYVSFLPIN
+468 DYVMSLPFDDQI
-477 DRLLWQQYMY
+477 LWRQFKY
-487 INDSDIMKRYK
+487 ITEPMERYE

-504 KAVNGDIEEQSKKEM
+504 KAVDGDIEEQSKKEM
-519 LDMLRDNQKYI
+519 LDMLRDNQEYI
-530 INNCCEYKYKAEY
+530 INNYCKYRYDVED

-557 IEKIISFADKT
+557 IEKIISLADKT

-577 LDALNRIDT
+577 LDALNRMDT

>member
-1 MIKFELKTPQPGVVF
+1 MTKLELKIPQPGVTF
-16 YGNRQRNRQSGTT
+16 YGNRRLTT
-29 AVILNIQ
+29 VTILDIKV
-36 ADAGVKEVRFTSIKG
+36 DDGVKEVFFEGLKDCDAIEV
-51 CSQIKIDLS
+51 KIQSDCR
-60 TDSFCP
+60 CP
-66 DTETLYIG
+66 SVERLYI
-74 SDVTNIRIKNNMFP
+74 SENVRNISISNNTFP
-88 KVTKVVSDSKH
+88 NVNRVNSDSKY
-99 FLSGNVLVEVFE
+99 FLSGNVLIEHYDVQ
-111 DRTYRLKNTFC
+111 DIYILKNTFC
-122 KMMNGG
+122 KKKGE
-128 NIDMKKV
+128 NIDLKNV
-135 NWINDNAFEDCW
+135 NRIKDYAFVNCC
-147 SANITNIEKTVRCD
+147 SGNVTNVSEQILCD
-161 YKAFFSYNGINLLP
+161 YKAFYQYKGIYQLP

-218 IVNDIYTA
+218 IVSNIHPA

-231 IYVDNEGIISPD
+231 IYVDNERIISPD

-296 VTTIGRHAFRS
+296 VTTIGWHAFRS

-391 NAFEVSTANDTKITL
+391 NAFEVSTANDTKIIL
-406 PPSVKMIGNGALRN
+406 PSSVKMIGDGALRN
-420 IKNVTLTDKI
+420 IKNVTLTNKI
-430 PSGFFTSLYTSD
+430 PPGFFMSLDTYE
-442 SGADIHVNIGG
+442 SGADIYVKIRG
-453 KQYVLPSQSRFQEID
+453 KQYILPSQSHFQTID
-468 DYVSFLPIN
+468 DYVMSLPFDDQI
-477 DRLLWQQYMY
+477 LWRQFKY
-487 INDSDIMKRYK
+487 ITEPMERYE

-504 KAVNGDIEEQSKKEM
+504 KAVDGDIEEQSKKEM

-530 INNCCEYKYKAEY
+530 ISNCCTYRYEAEY
-543 FIFMLSLDICTKQT
+543 FIFMLSLDICTRQT

-577 LDALNRIDT
+577 LDALNRMDT

>member
-1 MIKFELKTPQPGVVF
+1 MTKLELKIPQPGVTF
-16 YGNRQRNRQSGTT
+16 YGNRRLTT
-29 AVILNIQ
+29 VTILDIKV
-36 ADAGVKEVRFTSIKG
+36 DDGVKEVFFEGLKDCDVIEV
-51 CSQIKIDLS
+51 KIQSDCR
-60 TDSFCP
+60 CP
-66 DTETLYIG
+66 SVERLYI
-74 SDVTNIRIKNNMFP
+74 SENVRNISISNNTFP
-88 KVTKVVSDSKH
+88 NVNRVVSDSKY
-99 FLSGNVLVEVFE
+99 FLSGNVLIEHYDVQ
-111 DRTYRLKNTFC
+111 DIYILKNTFC
-122 KMMNGG
+122 KKKGE
-128 NIDMKKV
+128 NIDIKNV
-135 NWINDNAFEDCW
+135 NRIKDYAFVNCC
-147 SANITNIEKTVRCD
+147 SGNVTNVSEQILCD
-161 YKAFFSYNGINLLP
+161 YKAFYQYKGIYQLP

-218 IVNDIYTA
+218 IVSNIHPA

-231 IYVDNEGIISPD
+231 IYVDNERIISPD

-391 NAFEVSTANDTKITL
+391 NAFEVSTANDTKIIL
-406 PPSVKMIGNGALRN
+406 PSSVKMIGDGALRN
-420 IKNVTLTDKI
+420 IKNVTLTNKI
-430 PSGFFTSLYTSD
+430 PPGFFMSLDTYE
-442 SGADIHVNIGG
+442 SGADIYVKIRG
-453 KQYVLPSQSRFQEID
+453 KQYILPSQSHFQTID
-468 DYVSFLPIN
+468 DYVMSLPFDDQI
-477 DRLLWQQYMY
+477 LWRQFKY
-487 INDSDIMKRYK
+487 ITEPMERYE

-504 KAVNGDIEEQSKKEM
+504 KAVDGDIEEQSKKEM

-530 INNCCEYKYKAEY
+530 ISNCCTYRYEAEY
-543 FIFMLSLDICTKQT
+543 FIFMLSLDICTRQT

-568 EGLSLKAYA
+568 EDLSIKAYA
-577 LDALNRIDT
+577 LDALNRMDT

>member
-1 MIKFELKTPQPGVVF
+1 MTKLELKIPQPGVTF
-16 YGNRQRNRQSGTT
+16 YGNRRLTT
-29 AVILNIQ
+29 VTILDIKV
-36 ADAGVKEVRFTSIKG
+36 DDGVKEVFFEGLKDCDAIEV
-51 CSQIKIDLS
+51 KIQSDCR
-60 TDSFCP
+60 CP
-66 DTETLYIG
+66 SVERLYI
-74 SDVTNIRIKNNMFP
+74 SENVRNISISNNTFP
-88 KVTKVVSDSKH
+88 NANRVVSDSKY
-99 FLSGNVLVEVFE
+99 FLSGNVLIEHYDVQ
-111 DRTYRLKNTFC
+111 DIYILKNTFC
-122 KMMNGG
+122 KKKGE
-128 NIDMKKV
+128 NIDLKNV
-135 NWINDNAFEDCW
+135 NRIKDYAFVNCC
-147 SANITNIEKTVRCD
+147 SGNVTNVSEQILCD
-161 YKAFFSYNGINLLP
+161 YKAFYQYKGIYQLP

-218 IVNDIYTA
+218 IVSNIHPA

-231 IYVDNEGIISPD
+231 IYVDNERIISPD

-391 NAFEVSTANDTKITL
+391 NAFEVSTANDTKIIL
-406 PPSVKMIGNGALRN
+406 PSSVKMIGDGALRN
-420 IKNVTLTDKI
+420 IKNVTLTNKI
-430 PSGFFTSLYTSD
+430 PPGFFMSLDTYE
-442 SGADIHVNIGG
+442 SGADIYVKIRG
-453 KQYVLPSQSRFQEID
+453 KQYILPSQSHFQTID
-468 DYVSFLPIN
+468 DYVMSLPFDDQI
-477 DRLLWQQYMY
+477 LWRQFKY
-487 INDSDIMKRYK
+487 ITEPMERYE

-504 KAVNGDIEEQSKKEM
+504 KAVDGDIEEQSKKEM

-530 INNCCEYKYKAEY
+530 ISNCCTYRYEAKY
-543 FIFMLSLDICTKQT
+543 FIFMLSLDICTRQT

-577 LDALNRIDT
+577 LDALNRMDT

>member
-1 MIKFELKTPQPGVVF
+1 MTKLELKIPQPGVTF
-16 YGNRQRNRQSGTT
+16 YGNRRLTT
-29 AVILNIQ
+29 VTILDIKV
-36 ADAGVKEVRFTSIKG
+36 DDGVKEVFFEGLKDCDAIEV
-51 CSQIKIDLS
+51 KIQSDCR
-60 TDSFCP
+60 CP
-66 DTETLYIG
+66 SVERLYI
-74 SDVTNIRIKNNMFP
+74 SENVRNISISNNTFP
-88 KVTKVVSDSKH
+88 NVNRVNSDSKY
-99 FLSGNVLVEVFE
+99 FLSGNVLIEHYDVQ
-111 DRTYRLKNTFC
+111 DIYILKNTFC
-122 KMMNGG
+122 KKKGE
-128 NIDMKKV
+128 NIDLKNV
-135 NWINDNAFEDCW
+135 NRIKDYAFVNCC
-147 SANITNIEKTVRCD
+147 SGNVTNVSEQILCD
-161 YKAFFSYNGINLLP
+161 YKAFYQYKGIYQLP

-218 IVNDIYTA
+218 IVSNIYPA

-231 IYVDNEGIISPD
+231 IYVDNERIISPD

-281 RCPVGKSGKVVIPDG
+281 RCPVGKSGKVIIPDG

-391 NAFEVSTANDTKITL
+391 NAFEMSTANDTKIIL
-406 PPSVKMIGNGALRN
+406 PSSVKMIGDGALRN
-420 IKNVTLTDKI
+420 IKNVTLTNKI
-430 PSGFFTSLYTSD
+430 PPGFFMSLDTYE
-442 SGADIHVNIGG
+442 SGADIYVKIRG
-453 KQYVLPSQSRFQEID
+453 KQYILPSQSHFQTID
-468 DYVSFLPIN
+468 DYVMSLPFDDQI
-477 DRLLWQQYMY
+477 LWRQFKY
-487 INDSDIMKRYK
+487 ITEPMERYE

-504 KAVNGDIEEQSKKEM
+504 KAVDGDIEEQSKKEM
-519 LDMLRDNQKYI
+519 LDMLRDNQEYI
-530 INNCCEYKYKAEY
+530 INNYCKYRYEVEY
-543 FIFMLSLDICTKQT
+543 FIFMLSLDICTRQT

-577 LDALNRIDT
+577 LDALNRMDT

>member
-1 MIKFELKTPQPGVVF
+1 MTKLELKIPQPGVTF
-16 YGNRQRNRQSGTT
+16 YGNRRLTT
-29 AVILNIQ
+29 VTILDIKVE
-36 ADAGVKEVRFTSIKG
+36 DGVKEVFFESLKDCDAIEV
-51 CSQIKIDLS
+51 KIQSDCR
-60 TDSFCP
+60 CP
-66 DTETLYIG
+66 SVERLYI
-74 SDVTNIRIKNNMFP
+74 SENVRNISISNNTFP
-88 KVTKVVSDSKH
+88 NVNRVNSDSKY
-99 FLSGNVLVEVFE
+99 FLSGNVLIEHDDVQ
-111 DRTYRLKNTFC
+111 DIYILKNTFC
-122 KMMNGG
+122 KKKGE
-128 NIDMKKV
+128 NIDLKNV
-135 NWINDNAFEDCW
+135 NRIKDYAFVNCC
-147 SANITNIEKTVRCD
+147 SGNVTNVSEQILCD
-161 YKAFFSYNGINLLP
+161 YKAFYQYKGIYQLP

-218 IVNDIYTA
+218 IVSNIYPA

-231 IYVDNEGIISPD
+231 IYVDNERIISPD

-320 EIGISAFT
+320 EIRISAFT

-391 NAFEVSTANDTKITL
+391 NAFEVSTANDTKIIL
-406 PPSVKMIGNGALRN
+406 PSSVKMIGDGALRN
-420 IKNVTLTDKI
+420 IKNVTLTNKI
-430 PSGFFTSLYTSD
+430 PPGFFMSLDTYE
-442 SGADIHVNIGG
+442 SGADIYVKIRG
-453 KQYVLPSQSRFQEID
+453 KQYILPSQSHFQTID
-468 DYVSFLPIN
+468 DYVMYLPFDDQI
-477 DRLLWQQYMY
+477 LWRQFKY
-487 INDSDIMKRYK
+487 ITEPMERYE

-504 KAVNGDIEEQSKKEM
+504 KAVDGDIEEQSKKEM
-519 LDMLRDNQKYI
+519 LDMLRDNQEYI
-530 INNCCEYKYKAEY
+530 INNYCKYRYDVED

-557 IEKIISFADKT
+557 IEKIISLADKT

-577 LDALNRIDT
+577 LDALNRMDT

>member
-1 MIKFELKTPQPGVVF
+1 MTKLELKIPQPGVTF
-16 YGNRQRNRQSGTT
+16 YGNRRLTT
-29 AVILNIQ
+29 VTILDIKV
-36 ADAGVKEVRFTSIKG
+36 DDGVKEVFFEGLKDCDAIEV
-51 CSQIKIDLS
+51 KIQSDCR
-60 TDSFCP
+60 CP
-66 DTETLYIG
+66 SVERLYI
-74 SDVTNIRIKNNMFP
+74 SENVRNISISNNTFP
-88 KVTKVVSDSKH
+88 NVNRVNSDSKY
-99 FLSGNVLVEVFE
+99 FLSGNVLIEHYDVQ
-111 DRTYRLKNTFC
+111 DIYILKNTFC
-122 KMMNGG
+122 KKKGE
-128 NIDMKKV
+128 NIDLKNV
-135 NWINDNAFEDCW
+135 NRIKDYAFVNCC
-147 SANITNIEKTVRCD
+147 SGNVTNVSEQILCD
-161 YKAFFSYNGINLLP
+161 YKAFYQYKGVYQLP

-218 IVNDIYTA
+218 IVSNIYPA

-391 NAFEVSTANDTKITL
+391 NAFEVSTANDTKIIL
-406 PPSVKMIGNGALRN
+406 PSSVKMIGDGALRN
-420 IKNVTLTDKI
+420 IKHVTLTNKI
-430 PSGFFTSLYTSD
+430 PPGFFMSLDTYE
-442 SGADIHVNIGG
+442 SGADIYVKIRG
-453 KQYVLPSQSRFQEID
+453 KQYILPSQSHFQAID
-468 DYVSFLPIN
+468 DYVMSLPFDDQI
-477 DRLLWQQYMY
+477 LWRQFKY
-487 INDSDIMKRYK
+487 ITEPMERYE

-504 KAVNGDIEEQSKKEM
+504 KAVDGDIEEQSKKEM

-530 INNCCEYKYKAEY
+530 ISNCCTYRYEAEY
-543 FIFMLSLDICTKQT
+543 FIFMLSLDICTRQT

>member
-1 MIKFELKTPQPGVVF
+1 MTKLELKIPQPGVTF
-16 YGNRQRNRQSGTT
+16 YGNRRLTT
-29 AVILNIQ
+29 VTILDIKVE
-36 ADAGVKEVRFTSIKG
+36 DGVKEVFFESLKDCDAIEV
-51 CSQIKIDLS
+51 KIQSDCR
-60 TDSFCP
+60 CP
-66 DTETLYIG
+66 SVERLYI
-74 SDVTNIRIKNNMFP
+74 SENVRNISISNNTFP
-88 KVTKVVSDSKH
+88 NVNRVNSDSKY
-99 FLSGNVLVEVFE
+99 FLSGNVLIEHYDVQ
-111 DRTYRLKNTFC
+111 DIYILKNTFC
-122 KMMNGG
+122 KKKGE
-128 NIDMKKV
+128 NIDLKNV
-135 NWINDNAFEDCW
+135 NRIKDYAFVNCC
-147 SANITNIEKTVRCD
+147 SGNVTNVSEQILCD
-161 YKAFFSYNGINLLP
+161 YKAFYQYKGIYQLP
-175 VVDGAHM
+175 VVDGAHI

-218 IVNDIYTA
+218 IVSNIYPA

-231 IYVDNEGIISPD
+231 IYVDNERIISPD

-391 NAFEVSTANDTKITL
+391 NAFEVSTANDTKIIL
-406 PPSVKMIGNGALRN
+406 PSSVKMIGDGALRN
-420 IKNVTLTDKI
+420 IKNVTLTNKI
-430 PSGFFTSLYTSD
+430 PPGFFMSLDTYE
-442 SGADIHVNIGG
+442 SGADIYVKIRG
-453 KQYVLPSQSRFQEID
+453 KQYILPSQSHFQTID
-468 DYVSFLPIN
+468 DYVMSLPFDDQI
-477 DRLLWQQYMY
+477 LWRQFKY
-487 INDSDIMKRYK
+487 ITEPMERYE
-498 FIMRAY
+498 FIMRTY
-504 KAVNGDIEEQSKKEM
+504 KAVDGDIEEQSKKEM
-519 LDMLRDNQKYI
+519 LDMLRDNQEYI
-530 INNCCEYKYKAEY
+530 INNYCKYRYDVED

-577 LDALNRIDT
+577 LDALNRMDT